1 MSLCYAGKL
10 IIDCEAQ
17 ELGIDNIEQNTSD
30 ESKDNHGYAPDEDG
44 GKRADPLMLRC
55 FLSAVERTFAAV
67 LQNYVNANDAKD
79 TDGWI
84 GECQHNVLADVD

>member
-44 GKRADPLMLRC
+44 GKGP
-55 FLSAVERTFAAV
+55 
-67 LQNYVNANDAKD
+67 
-79 TDGWI
+79 I
-84 GECQHNVLADVD
+84 H